1 MGIESPIHL
10 IFIGIVA
17 LLVLG
22 PRRLP
27 ELARRLG
34 DGVREFREAI
44 DAGADGHEA
53 AHEPPTT
60 TATAAAPAPAATTAT
75 QAADAGAVQPDTAT
89 QSTAVAAAGRCDG
102 GRSSPAAQPRR
113 GSTAGLTGRLD
124 TVARCV

>member
-34 DGVREFREAI
+34 EGMRELRESI
-44 DAGADGHEA
+44 DAGAEHHDTPEQPPDGAPA
-53 AHEPPTT
+53 ATPEDATPHNDTPAAPAPLATPPAASPAAPGT
-60 TATAAAPAPAATTAT
+60 TAAAPPPSGSGEAP
-75 QAADAGAVQPDTAT
+75 P
-89 QSTAVAAAGRCDG
+89 
-102 GRSSPAAQPRR
+102 
-113 GSTAGLTGRLD
+113 
-124 TVARCV
+124 

>member
-34 DGVREFREAI
+34 EGMREFRQAV
-44 DAGADGHEA
+44 DAGQERLEH
-53 AHEPPTT
+53 PPEQSP
-60 TATAAAPAPAATTAT
+60 ATAEGPHTPAVTQAASSPPAAPDAAPAPA
-75 QAADAGAVQPDTAT
+75 
-89 QSTAVAAAGRCDG
+89 
-102 GRSSPAAQPRR
+102 SPAPASPAPAATAPASPAPASAAPAQPPAS
-113 GSTAGLTGRLD
+113 GEVPPPA
-124 TVARCV
+124 

>member
-34 DGVREFREAI
+34 EGVRELRDAI
-44 DAGADGHEA
+44 DAGAEHHDNPPEQPASATPPAPAPA
-53 AHEPPTT
+53 A
-60 TATAAAPAPAATTAT
+60 ATPAAPAPAATPSVAPTSVAPPQPPGAGDT
-75 QAADAGAVQPDTAT
+75 PPQA
-89 QSTAVAAAGRCDG
+89 
-102 GRSSPAAQPRR
+102 
-113 GSTAGLTGRLD
+113 
-124 TVARCV
+124 

>member
-34 DGVREFREAI
+34 EGMREFREAI
-44 DAGADGHEA
+44 DAGAEHHDTPSDQTA
-53 AHEPPTT
+53 D
-60 TATAAAPAPAATTAT
+60 TATSAVTEATPAATTAT
-75 QAADAGAVQPDTAT
+75 QAADVTPPPT
-89 QSTAVAAAGRCDG
+89 S
-102 GRSSPAAQPRR
+102 AAQP
-113 GSTAGLTGRLD
+113 AD
-124 TVARCV
+124 VTVVPPPSGPGEAPPQA